1 MKRYQLTSNDLLS
14 ALRTASI
21 AEKLRSEFNVL
32 AGRYLD
38 RETAKVVIDRLN
50 KEMGAAKI
58 SIGPTSIKL
67 SELNKMK

>member
-1 MKRYQLTSNDLLS
+1 
-14 ALRTASI
+14 
-21 AEKLRSEFNVL
+21 VL